1 MQSKDESAGKAGA
14 ATLDILTQY
23 VNTIKALKEVDPR
36 GTLLNAVDEP
46 IKAYLRGRP
55 DTIRCIVHSLTND
68 NADDSL
74 FGELTQ
80 PADNEVGKMS
90 SQHCDLQPSFAFRK
104 AMQMSRRMKDAMAW
118 LLLLSSEHV
127 LAQEQGKLMLLVN
140 GMYDGD
146 CGCKESFAMSSWKKD
161 PSCNAPYITSCHAI
175 WTLNLRQHGVFS
187 SVFYQTSTCPP
198 TCSAALCRGMGAM
211 MMWRIGMGFMLRL
224 RGGQIRQRWA

>member
-1 MQSKDESAGKAGA
+1 MHAGA

-80 PADNEVGKMS
+80 PADTEVWTK
-90 SQHCDLQPSFAFRK
+90 SFL
-104 AMQMSRRMKDAMAW
+104 SRHGSLR
-118 LLLLSSEHV
+118 LSS
-127 LAQEQGKLMLLVN
+127 
-140 GMYDGD
+140 
-146 CGCKESFAMSSWKKD
+146 CKMKA
-161 PSCNAPYITSCHAI
+161 T
-175 WTLNLRQHGVFS
+175 
-187 SVFYQTSTCPP
+187 
-198 TCSAALCRGMGAM
+198 
-211 MMWRIGMGFMLRL
+211 
-224 RGGQIRQRWA
+224 

>member
-1 MQSKDESAGKAGA
+1 MHAGA

-80 PADNEVGKMS
+80 PADNEVWANS
-90 SQHCDLQPSFAFRK
+90 
-104 AMQMSRRMKDAMAW
+104 
-118 LLLLSSEHV
+118 LLSRH
-127 LAQEQGKLMLLVN
+127 G
-140 GMYDGD
+140 
-146 CGCKESFAMSSWKKD
+146 
-161 PSCNAPYITSCHAI
+161 
-175 WTLNLRQHGVFS
+175 NLRRKS
-187 SVFYQTSTCPP
+187 S
-198 TCSAALCRGMGAM
+198 
-211 MMWRIGMGFMLRL
+211 I
-224 RGGQIRQRWA
+224 